1 MTAQGPRFGDREPAP
16 HPPSP
21 APAYPVYELT
31 LEAVRELDRRAVE
44 DFGIPGLVLME
55 NAARGLREHALEMLA
70 DARNDACVIL
80 CGPGNNGGDGF
91 ALARHLDS
99 FGVPVTV
106 VTLGDGSGVRGD
118 AAVNLGAIRRMS
130 VPVRTSAD
138 FLDEQGSGQG
148 TPGLV
153 VDALFGTGLTRP
165 PEGDAAGLIRWAAGV
180 RGRGARVLSIDVPSG
195 LDAARGEPLGEVCVH
210 ADRTVTLAAVKPG
223 LTRLEAQTFVGEL
236 AVADIGAP
244 VSLLAE
250 LGTPCRG
257 FRGNSEGESGA

>member
-16 HPPSP
+16 PPPSAP
-21 APAYPVYELT
+21 PAYPVYELT
-31 LEAVRELDRRAVE
+31 VEAVRELDRRAVD

-55 NAARGLREHALEMLA
+55 NAARGLREHVLEMLA
-70 DARNDACVIL
+70 DARNGACVIL

-91 ALARHLDS
+91 ALARHLDA

-118 AAVNLGAIRRMS
+118 AAVNLGVIRRMS
-130 VPVRTSAD
+130 LSVRTAAA
-138 FLDEQGSGQG
+138 FLGDPGSEDA

-165 PEGDAAGLIRWAAGV
+165 PEGEAARLIRWAEGV
-180 RGRGARVLSIDVPSG
+180 RARGGRVLSVDVPSG
-195 LDAARGEPLGEVCVH
+195 LDAAGGEPLGEVCVH

-223 LTRLEAQTFVGEL
+223 LTRLEAQPFVGEL

-244 VSLLAE
+244 VSLLAA
-250 LGTPCRG
+250 LGTLCRG
-257 FRGNSEGESGA
+257 FRGNPEGESGG